1 MATTWTRRSVLAM
14 LGAAA
19 YASAWRATAAAAAGA
34 AAADP
39 AEERALAKRAAT
51 ASNQFGLALY
61 PRLAAGEKGNL
72 FISPYSIETA
82 LAMTGAG
89 ARGKTAQQ
97 MAQVLLGGEAQGL
110 DDSAHKDFGALIDEL
125 NRSGETRDQVRAF
138 ELVMANALWP
148 QKGFD
153 LSPAFVKLVRERY
166 AAGLEPVDFAASD
179 AAREQARQTINHW
192 VENKTNDKIK
202 DLLGSRDLS
211 AMTRLV
217 LTNAIYFKAN
227 WETKFSDRA
236 TKDEPFHTDGGQ
248 ATAATPTMH
257 QTHMFRYSETPD
269 VQAVELPYMIGRLSM
284 VVLLPRKIDGIAAL
298 ERALTTANLDAWA
311 GRRMDMRL
319 VELSLPKFKFTS
331 RFELA
336 KPLGE
341 MGMADAFSSSADFSG
356 ITTAQRLQIDQVI
369 HQAYVNVYEEGTEAA
384 AATAVIM
391 RAGSAAPPPNKVVF
405 NADHPFLFVIRENAS
420 GAILFLG
427 RVMNPNA

>member
-19 YASAWRATAAAAAGA
+19 YASACRLKAAAGA
-34 AAADP
+34 AALADP

-61 PRLAAGEKGNL
+61 PRLASAEKGNL

-97 MAQVLLGGEAQGL
+97 MAQVLLGGEEHAL
-110 DDSAHKDFGALIDEL
+110 DEAAHKDFGALIDEL
-125 NRSGETRDQVRAF
+125 NRSGEMRDQTRAF
-138 ELVMANALWP
+138 ELVVANALWP

-153 LSPAFVKLVRERY
+153 LTPAFVKLASDRY
-166 AAGLEPVDFAASD
+166 AAGLEPVDFASSD
-179 AAREQARQTINHW
+179 AGREQARQTINHW

-202 DLLGSRDLS
+202 DLLGRNDLT
-211 AMTRLV
+211 ALTRLV

-248 ATAATPTMH
+248 ATASTPTMH

-269 VQAVELPYMIGRLSM
+269 VQAVELPYTMDRLSM
-284 VVLLPRKIDGIAAL
+284 VVLLPRRIDGLAAL
-298 ERALTTANLDAWA
+298 EQSLTTANLDAWT
-311 GRRMDMRL
+311 GKGMETRL

-336 KPLGE
+336 KPLAE
-341 MGMADAFSSSADFSG
+341 MGMTDAFSGSADFSG

-405 NADHPFLFVIRENAS
+405 NADHPFLFVIRESQS